1 MGPLVF
7 AVVLGP
13 AFFHATWNALIKIE
27 SDRLVAMAL
36 LNLACAV
43 CAVPF
48 VIWGGVLRLEV
59 VPWVLVSGALHTI
72 YFLMLIAAY
81 RVGDLSHVYPI
92 ARGSSPLLVAVVASV
107 FIGERLPTI
116 GIFAVI
122 LISIGIISLTV
133 LARNTHAIWGRATLW
148 AMASGVMISIY
159 TVIDGA
165 AVRLNGDVLPFA
177 GWLFIAGAVPM
188 SGIAI
193 ATRGRLIVQLTR
205 TQWRNGLGA
214 GFLAFSSYAL
224 VLWGMSR
231 APVAYVS
238 ALREVSVIV
247 AAVIGTR
254 LMGEPFG
261 RGRVAAAS
269 VVALGA
275 VLLQSERVW

>member
-1 MGPLVF
+1 MEPLVF
-7 AVVLGP
+7 AVVLGA
-13 AFFHATWNALIKIE
+13 AFFHATWNALIKVE
-27 SDRLVAMAL
+27 GDRLVAMAL
-36 LNLACAV
+36 LNVACAV

-48 VIWGGVLRLEV
+48 IIWGGVLRFDV
-59 VPWVLVSGALHTI
+59 IPWVLLSGALHTI

-92 ARGSSPLLVAVVASV
+92 ARGSSPLLVAVVATL

-116 GIFAVI
+116 GIFAII
-122 LISIGIISLTV
+122 LISIGIVSLTL
-133 LARNTHAIWGRATLW
+133 LARSTHAIWGRATLW
-148 AMASGVMISIY
+148 AIAIGVMICIY
-159 TVIDGA
+159 TVIDGF

-177 GWLFIAGAVPM
+177 GWLFIAGAIPTTV
-188 SGIAI
+188 IAI
-193 ATRGRLIVQLTR
+193 VMRGPLIIRLTR
-205 TQWRNGLGA
+205 VQWRNGLGA
-214 GFLAFSSYAL
+214 GGLAFSSYAL

-261 RGRVAAAS
+261 RGRVVAAS
-269 VVALGA
+269 VIALGA
-275 VLLQSERVW
+275 VLLQTFEVK